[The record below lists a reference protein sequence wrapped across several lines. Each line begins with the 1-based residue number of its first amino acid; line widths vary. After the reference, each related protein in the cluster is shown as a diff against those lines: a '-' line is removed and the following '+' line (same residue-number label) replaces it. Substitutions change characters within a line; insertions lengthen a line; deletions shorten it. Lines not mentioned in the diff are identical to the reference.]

1 MRVKSLNK
9 GFTRIAVLALVL
21 AGASLSTTAT
31 AVEKGYYKW
40 TDSGGRPQ
48 HSDRPPPAGVDYD
61 FVSTDSGL
69 TRRVTK
75 EKPSAPKAVT
85 TPAPKKSADDTRD
98 NDPVAIEKN
107 PALCD
112 HARANL
118 DTLNSKARVRIRDDD
133 GAIRYLTPD
142 EKDIQRQKAQDLIA
156 VHCS

>member
-1 MRVKSLNK
+1 LNK
-9 GFTRIAVLALVL
+9 GFTRIAVMALVL
-21 AGASLSTTAT
+21 AGASLSVSVT

-48 HSDRPPPAGVDYD
+48 HSDRPPPTGVDYE
-61 FVSTDSGL
+61 FISTETGL
-69 TRRVTK
+69 SRRVTRAETSTP
-75 EKPSAPKAVT
+75 EKVAAPT
-85 TPAPKKSADDTRD
+85 PKKSAADTRD

-107 PALCD
+107 PELCD
-112 HARANL
+112 NARANL